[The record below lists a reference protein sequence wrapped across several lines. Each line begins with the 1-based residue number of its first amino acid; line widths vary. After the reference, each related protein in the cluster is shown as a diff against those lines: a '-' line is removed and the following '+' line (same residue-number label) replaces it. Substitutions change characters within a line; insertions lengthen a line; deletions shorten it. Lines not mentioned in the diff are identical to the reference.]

1 MGRLISAILIVFVG
15 SLSLS
20 LGAYPASYQVGY
32 GFVNHGGI
40 GPHGHYLPAV
50 ARVKVHKDPFMSHY
64 SLDEEGPTHYK
75 YVRHSSPTIHHP
87 PPPPP
92 LVDHHHLSHHHGHH
106 HHGHVAAIAAPPVH
120 IHGGVIA
127 AAAPAAIPVSP
138 VGFGG
143 GHIYDDYGYG
153 HAALLHGGLGA
164 YY

>member
-1 MGRLISAILIVFVG
+1 MVRVISAISIVLMG
-15 SLSLS
+15 SLSIS
-20 LGAYPASYQVGY
+20 LGAYPASYSVGY

-50 ARVKVHKDPFMSHY
+50 ARVKVHKDPYMSHY

-87 PPPPP
+87 PPPII
-92 LVDHHHLSHHHGHH
+92 DHHLAHHHGHIGH
-106 HHGHVAAIAAPPVH
+106 HHVAAIAAPAVP

-127 AAAPAAIPVSP
+127 AAGPAAIPVP
-138 VGFGG
+138 AVGFGG

-153 HAALLHGGLGA
+153 YGHAALLHGGLGGF
-164 YY
+164 Y